1 MNAAAIA
8 PSAPGGVQPD
18 QRTTVIEVRHLVKR
32 FGEAVVHDDLN
43 LDVYRG
49 EVLSIVGGSGSGK
62 TVLLRQIVGLERPTS
77 GTIRVFG
84 EDLKTLG
91 AAALQALRNR
101 WGLQF
106 QRGALFSALSVIDN
120 IALPLRELRTLPD
133 DLICQASLLKLQL
146 VGLSARD
153 ADKMPSDLS
162 GGMIKRVALAR
173 ALALEPELV
182 FLDEPTAGLDPMA
195 SDDYVALI
203 RELRRELGL
212 TVVMVT
218 HDLDTLVA
226 LSDRVAVL
234 ADHKV
239 LAARPIRELVRID
252 HPFIREY
259 FLGERGQRA
268 MQALPPAPAA
278 GPASPAHPASPADA
292 PDPAGPQPG
301 EA

>member
-1 MNAAAIA
+1 MNA
-8 PSAPGGVQPD
+8 PMP
-18 QRTTVIEVRHLVKR
+18 TTPACGETIIEVRNLVKR
-32 FGEAVVHDDLN
+32 YGDNLVHDGLN
-43 LDVYRG
+43 LDVCRG
-49 EVLSIVGGSGSGK
+49 EVLSIVGGSGTGK

-77 GTIRVFG
+77 GSIKVFG
-84 EDLKTLG
+84 ESPSTLRP
-91 AAALQALRNR
+91 AQLQALRNR

-120 IALPLRELRTLPD
+120 IALPMRELRALPD
-133 DLICQASLLKLQL
+133 NLICQASLLKLQL
-146 VGLSARD
+146 VGLSAKD
-153 ADKMPSDLS
+153 ADKKPSDLS

-212 TVVMVT
+212 TVVMIT

-239 LAARPIRELVRID
+239 LAAAPIPELVKID

-259 FLGERGQRA
+259 FLGDRAQRA
-268 MQALPPAPAA
+268 MQALPAPTGDAA
-278 GPASPAHPASPADA
+278 RLPS
-292 PDPAGPQPG
+292 G
-301 EA
+301 ES

>member
-1 MNAAAIA
+1 MSTAPVPAGLVPANGAAPARRQAI
-8 PSAPGGVQPD
+8 
-18 QRTTVIEVRHLVKR
+18 IEVHKLVKR
-32 FGEAVVHDDLN
+32 FGDHVVHDGLE
-43 LDVYRG
+43 LEVYRG
-49 EVLSIVGGSGSGK
+49 ELLSIVGGSGTGK

-84 EDLKTLG
+84 EDLMTLPP
-91 AAALQALRNR
+91 ARMQALRNR

-133 DLICQASLLKLQL
+133 NLICQAALLKLQL

-153 ADKMPSDLS
+153 ADKMPADLS
-162 GGMIKRVALAR
+162 GGMVKRVALAR

-182 FLDEPTAGLDPMA
+182 FLDEPTAGLDPMGA
-195 SDDYVALI
+195 DDYVALI
-203 RELRRELGL
+203 RELREELGL

-234 ADHKV
+234 ADRKV
-239 LAARPIRELVRID
+239 LAAAPIPELLHID

-259 FLGERGQRA
+259 FLGERARRA
-268 MQALPPAPAA
+268 LTALPPA
-278 GPASPAHPASPADA
+278 HA
-292 PDPAGPQPG
+292 PSG

>member
-1 MNAAAIA
+1 MSTAIVPAAAD
-8 PSAPGGVQPD
+8 SVGHD
-18 QRTTVIEVRHLVKR
+18 KRTTVVEVRNLVKR
-32 FGEAVVHDDLN
+32 FGEAVVHDGLN

-84 EDLKTLG
+84 EDLRKLG
-91 AAALQALRNR
+91 TARLQALRNR

-146 VGLSARD
+146 VGLGARD

-182 FLDEPTAGLDPMA
+182 FMDEPTAGLDPMA

-203 RELRRELGL
+203 RELRHELGL

-239 LAARPIRELVRID
+239 LAAQPIRELVHID

-259 FLGERGQRA
+259 FLGERGRRA

-278 GPASPAHPASPADA
+278 
-292 PDPAGPQPG
+292 AGPHSG

>member
-1 MNAAAIA
+1 MNAAAIV

-18 QRTTVIEVRHLVKR
+18 QRTTVIEVRNLVKR
-32 FGEAVVHDDLN
+32 FGEAVVHDGLN

-84 EDLKTLG
+84 EDLKTLDT
-91 AAALQALRNR
+91 ARLQALRNR

-146 VGLSARD
+146 VGLGARD

-278 GPASPAHPASPADA
+278 GPASPGAA
-292 PDPAGPQPG
+292 QPG

>member
-1 MNAAAIA
+1 MSSL
-8 PSAPGGVQPD
+8 PSASQAASHASQSKPTP
-18 QRTTVIEVRHLVKR
+18 VIEVRNLVKR
-32 FGEAVVHDDLN
+32 FGKAVVHDGID
-43 LDVYRG
+43 LDVYRD

-84 EDLKTLG
+84 EEPRRLN
-91 AAALQALRNR
+91 AAQLQTLRNR

-120 IALPLRELRTLPD
+120 IALPLRELRALPD
-133 DLICQASLLKLQL
+133 NLICRAALLKLQL

-173 ALALEPELV
+173 ALALEPELL

-212 TVVMVT
+212 TVVMIT

-234 ADHKV
+234 ADHKLV
-239 LAARPIRELVRID
+239 AAAPIAEVVKVD

-259 FLGERGQRA
+259 FLGERAQRA
-268 MQALPPAPAA
+268 MQALQ
-278 GPASPAHPASPADA
+278 
-292 PDPAGPQPG
+292 QPG
-301 EA
+301 QSVPSANPARPDAAPSGEA

>member
-1 MNAAAIA
+1 MTATTPSAAAPA
-8 PSAPGGVQPD
+8 PAG
-18 QRTTVIEVRHLVKR
+18 RETIIEVRGLVKR
-32 FGEAVVHDDLN
+32 FGDAVVHDGVN

-62 TVLLRQIVGLERPTS
+62 TVLLRQIVGLERPTA

-84 EDLKTLG
+84 EELMRLRPADLQT
-91 AAALQALRNR
+91 LRNR

-120 IALPLRELRTLPD
+120 IALPLRELRALPD
-133 DLICQASLLKLQL
+133 NLICQAALLKLQL
-146 VGLSARD
+146 VGLSASD

-195 SDDYVALI
+195 SDAYVDLI
-203 RELRRELGL
+203 RELRRELCL
-212 TVVMVT
+212 TVVMIT

-234 ADHKV
+234 ADHRV
-239 LAARPIRELVRID
+239 LAAAPIPEVVKVD

-259 FLGERGQRA
+259 FLGERAKRA
-268 MQALPPAPAA
+268 LQALPAA
-278 GPASPAHPASPADA
+278 RAAAVPNGDA
-292 PDPAGPQPG
+292 
-301 EA
+301 

>member
-1 MNAAAIA
+1 MSSAQSAAQSVAQA
-8 PSAPGGVQPD
+8 KPTA
-18 QRTTVIEVRHLVKR
+18 VIEVRNLVKR
-32 FGEAVVHDDLN
+32 FGKAVVHDGID

-84 EDLKTLG
+84 EEPRRLS
-91 AAALQALRNR
+91 AAQLQALRNR

-120 IALPLRELRTLPD
+120 IALPLRELRALPD
-133 DLICQASLLKLQL
+133 NLICRAALLKLQL

-173 ALALEPELV
+173 ALSLEPELL

-212 TVVMVT
+212 TVVMIT

-234 ADHKV
+234 ADHKLV
-239 LAARPIRELVRID
+239 AAAPIAEVVKVD

-259 FLGERGQRA
+259 FLGERAQRA
-268 MQALPPAPAA
+268 LQALQQPGQSAPSAQSAPPARRDAA
-278 GPASPAHPASPADA
+278 PS
-292 PDPAGPQPG
+292 G

>member
-1 MNAAAIA
+1 M
-8 PSAPGGVQPD
+8 P
-18 QRTTVIEVRHLVKR
+18 TTPACGETIIEVRNLVKR
-32 FGEAVVHDDLN
+32 YGDNLVHDGLN
-43 LDVYRG
+43 LDVCRG
-49 EVLSIVGGSGSGK
+49 EVLSIVGGSGTGK

-77 GTIRVFG
+77 GSIKVFG
-84 EDLKTLG
+84 ESPSTLRP
-91 AAALQALRNR
+91 AQLQALRNR

-120 IALPLRELRTLPD
+120 IALPMRELRALPD
-133 DLICQASLLKLQL
+133 NLICQASLLKLQL
-146 VGLSARD
+146 VGLSAKD
-153 ADKMPSDLS
+153 ADKKPSDLS

-212 TVVMVT
+212 TVVMIT

-239 LAARPIRELVRID
+239 LAAAPIPELVKID

-259 FLGERGQRA
+259 FLGDRAQRA
-268 MQALPPAPAA
+268 MQALPAPTGDAA
-278 GPASPAHPASPADA
+278 RLPS
-292 PDPAGPQPG
+292 G
-301 EA
+301 ES

>member
-1 MNAAAIA
+1 MNAPTPGQQPEAI
-8 PSAPGGVQPD
+8 
-18 QRTTVIEVRHLVKR
+18 IEVRNLVKR
-32 FGEAVVHDDLN
+32 FGDAVVHDGLD

-49 EVLSIVGGSGSGK
+49 EVLSIVGGSGTGK

-77 GTIRVFG
+77 GTIKVFG
-84 EDLKTLG
+84 EFPAKLRP
-91 AAALQALRNR
+91 AQLQALRNR

-120 IALPLRELRTLPD
+120 VALPLRELRALPD
-133 DLICQASLLKLQL
+133 NLICQAALLKLQL
-146 VGLSARD
+146 VGLSAKD
-153 ADKMPSDLS
+153 ADKMPADLS

-203 RELRRELGL
+203 RELHHELGL
-212 TVVMVT
+212 TVVMIT

-239 LAARPIRELVRID
+239 LAAAPIREVIEVD

-259 FLGERGQRA
+259 FLGERAQRA
-268 MQALPPAPAA
+268 MQALPPAHDAGAGAA
-278 GPASPAHPASPADA
+278 RTSS
-292 PDPAGPQPG
+292 G

>member
-1 MNAAAIA
+1 MTTATSAAATSATPASGIVQQA
-8 PSAPGGVQPD
+8 P
-18 QRTTVIEVRHLVKR
+18 RTTVLEVRDLVKR
-32 FGEAVVHDDLN
+32 FGEAVVHDHLN

-84 EDLKTLG
+84 EDLTKLD
-91 AAALQALRNR
+91 AARLQALRNR

-133 DLICQASLLKLQL
+133 DLICSSSLLKLQL

-203 RELRRELGL
+203 RELRHELGL

-239 LAARPIRELVRID
+239 LAALPIRELAHVD

-268 MQALPPAPAA
+268 MQALPALPGATREAMHAPA
-278 GPASPAHPASPADA
+278 
-292 PDPAGPQPG
+292 PAGPQSG

>member
-1 MNAAAIA
+1 MSPTIERGT
-8 PSAPGGVQPD
+8 P
-18 QRTTVIEVRHLVKR
+18 RETIIEVRNLEKR
-32 FGEAVVHDDLN
+32 FGDNVVHKDLN
-43 LDVYRG
+43 LEVYRG

-62 TVLLRQIVGLERPTS
+62 TVLLRQIVGLDRPTS

-84 EDLKTLG
+84 ENPAELSADQ
-91 AAALQALRNR
+91 LQALRSR

-120 IALPLRELRTLPD
+120 VALPLREMRALPD
-133 DLICQASLLKLQL
+133 DLICRASLLKLQL
-146 VGLSARD
+146 VGLSAKD

-162 GGMIKRVALAR
+162 GGMIKRVGLAR

-212 TVVMVT
+212 TVVMIT

-234 ADHKV
+234 ADHRV
-239 LAARPIRELVRID
+239 LAAAPIPEVIKVD

-259 FLGERGQRA
+259 FLGERAQRA
-268 MQALPPAPAA
+268 LQALPAPK
-278 GPASPAHPASPADA
+278 GPGATGAHP
-292 PDPAGPQPG
+292 G
-301 EA
+301 EV

>member
-1 MNAAAIA
+1 MNTIA
-8 PSAPGGVQPD
+8 HPD
-18 QRTTVIEVRHLVKR
+18 VRRDTPRETIIEVRNLVKR
-32 FGEAVVHDDLN
+32 YGDNVVHDGLN

-49 EVLSIVGGSGSGK
+49 EVLSIVGGSGTGK
-62 TVLLRQIVGLERPTS
+62 TVLLRQIVGLDKPTS
-77 GTIRVFG
+77 GTIKVFG
-84 EDLKTLG
+84 ESPSSLTP
-91 AAALQALRNR
+91 AQLQALRNR

-120 IALPLRELRTLPD
+120 IALPLREMRALPD
-133 DLICQASLLKLQL
+133 NLICQASLLKLQL

-203 RELRRELGL
+203 HELRRELGL
-212 TVVMVT
+212 TVVMIT

-234 ADHKV
+234 ADRKV
-239 LAARPIRELVRID
+239 LVAAPIPEVVKVD

-268 MQALPPAPAA
+268 LQALPAPQQDGRAPQTL
-278 GPASPAHPASPADA
+278 GDA
-292 PDPAGPQPG
+292 
-301 EA
+301 

>member
-1 MNAAAIA
+1 MSGEVTGEVTGEASRDASLA
-8 PSAPGGVQPD
+8 PRPGHEK
-18 QRTTVIEVRHLVKR
+18 VIEIRDLVKR
-32 FGEAVVHDDLN
+32 FGDAVVHDHVN

-77 GTIRVFG
+77 GSIRVFG
-84 EDLKTLG
+84 EELAKLRP
-91 AAALQALRNR
+91 AQLQALRNR

-120 IALPLRELRTLPD
+120 IALPLRELRALPD
-133 DLICQASLLKLQL
+133 NLICQVSLLKLQL

-153 ADKMPSDLS
+153 ADKMPADLS

-195 SDDYVALI
+195 SDAYVGLI
-203 RELRRELGL
+203 RDLRRELDL

-239 LAARPIRELVRID
+239 LAAAPIPEVIKVD

-259 FLGERGQRA
+259 FLGERAQRA
-268 MQALPPAPAA
+268 LQAMRPAS
-278 GPASPAHPASPADA
+278 GPAIGDA
-292 PDPAGPQPG
+292 
-301 EA
+301 

>member
-1 MNAAAIA
+1 MNESDKANDGAMIERDT
-8 PSAPGGVQPD
+8 P
-18 QRTTVIEVRHLVKR
+18 RERIIEVRNLVKR
-32 FGEAVVHDDLN
+32 YGDNVVHDGLD

-49 EVLSIVGGSGSGK
+49 EVLSIVGGSGTGK
-62 TVLLRQIVGLERPTS
+62 TVLLRQIVGLDRPTS
-77 GTIRVFG
+77 GTIKVFG
-84 EDLKTLG
+84 ENPASLTP
-91 AAALQALRNR
+91 AQLQALRNR

-120 IALPLRELRTLPD
+120 IALPLREMRALPD
-133 DLICQASLLKLQL
+133 NLICQASLLKLQL
-146 VGLSARD
+146 VGLSAKD
-153 ADKMPSDLS
+153 ADKMPADLS

-203 RELRRELGL
+203 HELRRELGL
-212 TVVMVT
+212 TVVMIT

-234 ADHKV
+234 ADRKV
-239 LAARPIRELVRID
+239 LAAAPIAEVVKVD

-259 FLGERGQRA
+259 FLGERAQRA
-268 MQALPPAPAA
+268 LQALPAPPRA
-278 GPASPAHPASPADA
+278 GGTPAHT
-292 PDPAGPQPG
+292 G

>member
-1 MNAAAIA
+1 MTATTA
-8 PSAPGGVQPD
+8 PNPGPD
-18 QRTTVIEVRHLVKR
+18 TPREKIIEVSHLVKR
-32 FGEAVVHDDLN
+32 YGDNVVHDGLD

-49 EVLSIVGGSGSGK
+49 EVLSIVGGSGTGK

-77 GTIRVFG
+77 GTIKVFG
-84 EDLKTLG
+84 QNP
-91 AAALQALRNR
+91 AALNAAQLQALRNR

-120 IALPLRELRTLPD
+120 IALPLREMRALPD
-133 DLICQASLLKLQL
+133 NLICQASLLKLQL
-146 VGLSARD
+146 VGLTARD

-203 RELRRELGL
+203 QELRRELGL
-212 TVVMVT
+212 TVVMIT

-239 LAARPIRELVRID
+239 LAAAPIPEVIKVD

-259 FLGERGQRA
+259 FLGDRAQRA
-268 MQALPPAPAA
+268 LQALPALQGPGSPAA
-278 GPASPAHPASPADA
+278 PT
-292 PDPAGPQPG
+292 G

>member
-1 MNAAAIA
+1 MSAAPANPTRPGA
-8 PSAPGGVQPD
+8 PQPAPEQTP
-18 QRTTVIEVRHLVKR
+18 VIEVRNLVKR
-32 FGEAVVHDDLN
+32 FGKAVVHDHVD

-77 GTIRVFG
+77 GTIKVFG
-84 EDLKTLG
+84 EDPARLG
-91 AAALQALRNR
+91 PAQLQALRSR

-120 IALPLRELRTLPD
+120 IALPLRELRALPD
-133 DLICQASLLKLQL
+133 NLICQAALLKLQL

-153 ADKMPSDLS
+153 ADKMPADLS

-173 ALALEPELV
+173 ALSLEPELL

-212 TVVMVT
+212 TVVMIT

-239 LAARPIRELVRID
+239 IAAAPIPQVVEVD

-259 FLGERGQRA
+259 FLGERAQRA
-268 MQALPPAPAA
+268 LQALPQPGQPAA
-278 GPASPAHPASPADA
+278 PP
-292 PDPAGPQPG
+292 PG

>member
-1 MNAAAIA
+1 MSATIERDTPREAI
-8 PSAPGGVQPD
+8 
-18 QRTTVIEVRHLVKR
+18 IEVRNLVKR
-32 FGEAVVHDDLN
+32 YGDNVVHNDLC

-77 GTIRVFG
+77 GSIRVFG
-84 EDLKTLG
+84 ENPADLT
-91 AAALQALRNR
+91 AAQLQALRNR

-120 IALPLRELRTLPD
+120 IALPLREMRALPD
-133 DLICQASLLKLQL
+133 NLICQASLLKLQL
-146 VGLSARD
+146 VGLSAKD
-153 ADKMPSDLS
+153 ADKMPADLS

-212 TVVMVT
+212 TVVMIT

-239 LAARPIRELVRID
+239 LAAAPIQEVIKVD

-259 FLGERGQRA
+259 FLGDRAQRA
-268 MQALPPAPAA
+268 LQALPAPT
-278 GPASPAHPASPADA
+278 GPGSA
-292 PDPAGPQPG
+292 PPYPG

>member
-1 MNAAAIA
+1 MSANIGRDTPREAI
-8 PSAPGGVQPD
+8 
-18 QRTTVIEVRHLVKR
+18 IEVRNLVKR
-32 FGEAVVHDDLN
+32 FGDNVVHDDLC

-49 EVLSIVGGSGSGK
+49 EVLSIVGGSGAGK

-77 GTIRVFG
+77 GTIRIFG
-84 EDLKTLG
+84 ENPADLTS
-91 AAALQALRNR
+91 AQLQALRNR

-120 IALPLRELRTLPD
+120 IALPLREMRALPD
-133 DLICQASLLKLQL
+133 NLICQASLLKLQL
-146 VGLSARD
+146 VGLSAKD
-153 ADKMPSDLS
+153 ADKMPADLS

-212 TVVMVT
+212 TVVMIT
-218 HDLDTLVA
+218 HDLDSLVA

-239 LAARPIRELVRID
+239 LAAAPIPEVIKID

-259 FLGERGQRA
+259 FLGDRAQRA
-268 MQALPPAPAA
+268 LQALPAPSGA
-278 GPASPAHPASPADA
+278 GGAHAH
-292 PDPAGPQPG
+292 PG

>member
-1 MNAAAIA
+1 MSSAQSAAQSVAQA
-8 PSAPGGVQPD
+8 KPTA
-18 QRTTVIEVRHLVKR
+18 VIEVRNLVKR
-32 FGEAVVHDDLN
+32 FGKAVVHDGID

-84 EDLKTLG
+84 EEPRRLS
-91 AAALQALRNR
+91 AAQLQALRNR

-120 IALPLRELRTLPD
+120 IALPLRELRALPD
-133 DLICQASLLKLQL
+133 NLICRAALLKLQL

-173 ALALEPELV
+173 ALALEPELL

-212 TVVMVT
+212 TVVMIT

-234 ADHKV
+234 ADHKLV
-239 LAARPIRELVRID
+239 AAAPIAEVVKVD

-259 FLGERGQRA
+259 FLGERAQRA
-268 MQALPPAPAA
+268 LQALQQPGQSAPSAQSAPPARRDAA
-278 GPASPAHPASPADA
+278 PS
-292 PDPAGPQPG
+292 G

>member
-1 MNAAAIA
+1 MTNFA
-8 PSAPGGVQPD
+8 PATATDAPPAGSVQHAP
-18 QRTTVIEVRHLVKR
+18 RTTVIEVRDLVKR
-32 FGEAVVHDDLN
+32 FGEAVVHDHLN

-84 EDLKTLG
+84 EDLTELDT
-91 AAALQALRNR
+91 ARLQALRNR

-133 DLICQASLLKLQL
+133 DLICAASLLKLQL

-239 LAARPIRELVRID
+239 LAALPIRELVHID
-252 HPFIREY
+252 HPFIHEY

-268 MQALPPAPAA
+268 MQALPALPDATRAA
-278 GPASPAHPASPADA
+278 THAAT
-292 PDPAGPQPG
+292 PAGPQSG

>member
-1 MNAAAIA
+1 M
-8 PSAPGGVQPD
+8 
-18 QRTTVIEVRHLVKR
+18 
-32 FGEAVVHDDLN
+32 
-43 LDVYRG
+43 
-49 EVLSIVGGSGSGK
+49 
-62 TVLLRQIVGLERPTS
+62 LLRQIVGLDRPTS
-77 GTIRVFG
+77 GTIKVFG
-84 EDLKTLG
+84 ENPASLTP
-91 AAALQALRNR
+91 AQLQALRNR

-120 IALPLRELRTLPD
+120 IALPLREMRALPD
-133 DLICQASLLKLQL
+133 NLICRASLLKLQL
-146 VGLSARD
+146 VGLTAKD
-153 ADKMPSDLS
+153 ADKMPADLS

-212 TVVMVT
+212 TVVMIT

-234 ADHKV
+234 ADRKV
-239 LAARPIRELVRID
+239 LAAAPIAEVVKVD

-259 FLGERGQRA
+259 FLGERAQRA
-268 MQALPPAPAA
+268 LQALPAPPRA
-278 GPASPAHPASPADA
+278 GGTPAHT
-292 PDPAGPQPG
+292 G

>member
-1 MNAAAIA
+1 MSTATSTI
-8 PSAPGGVQPD
+8 PSATLPAASSTSPPARGEA
-18 QRTTVIEVRHLVKR
+18 VIEVRDLVKR
-32 FGEAVVHDDLN
+32 YGKAVVHDGVN

-77 GTIRVFG
+77 GSIRVFG
-84 EDLKTLG
+84 ESPARLKP
-91 AAALQALRNR
+91 AQLQALRNR

-106 QRGALFSALSVIDN
+106 QGGALFSALSVIDN
-120 IALPLRELRTLPD
+120 IALPLRELRALPD
-133 DLICQASLLKLQL
+133 NLICQAALLKLQM

-173 ALALEPELV
+173 ALALEPELL

-195 SDDYVALI
+195 SDGYVELI

-212 TVVMVT
+212 TVVMIT

-226 LSDRVAVL
+226 LSDRVAAL

-239 LAARPIRELVRID
+239 LAAAPIGEVVKVD
-252 HPFIREY
+252 HPFIRDY
-259 FLGERGQRA
+259 FLGERAQRA
-268 MQALPPAPAA
+268 MQALQPAKGGA
-278 GPASPAHPASPADA
+278 
-292 PDPAGPQPG
+292 QPG

>member
-1 MNAAAIA
+1 MNAANAT
-8 PSAPGGVQPD
+8 PPHTED
-18 QRTTVIEVRHLVKR
+18 RETVIEVRRLVKR
-32 FGEAVVHDDLN
+32 YGDAVVHDGLD

-49 EVLSIVGGSGSGK
+49 EILSIVGGSGAGK

-84 EDLKTLG
+84 EELG
-91 AAALQALRNR
+91 KLRPSQLQALRNR

-120 IALPLRELRTLPD
+120 IALPLRELRALPD
-133 DLICQASLLKLQL
+133 NLICQSALLKLQQ

-182 FLDEPTAGLDPMA
+182 FMDEPTAGLDPMA
-195 SDDYVALI
+195 SDDYVTLI
-203 RELRRELGL
+203 RELRHELDL
-212 TVVMVT
+212 TVVLIT

-234 ADHKV
+234 ADRKV
-239 LAARPIRELVRID
+239 LAAKPIPELIGID

-259 FLGERGQRA
+259 FLGERAQRA
-268 MQALPPAPAA
+268 LQALPAEHGGPAP
-278 GPASPAHPASPADA
+278 GA
-292 PDPAGPQPG
+292 PSG

>member
-1 MNAAAIA
+1 MNTIA
-8 PSAPGGVQPD
+8 TPQVGPD
-18 QRTTVIEVRHLVKR
+18 TPRDKIIEVRNLVKR
-32 FGEAVVHDDLN
+32 YGDNVVHDGLN

-49 EVLSIVGGSGSGK
+49 EVLSIVGGSGTGK

-77 GTIRVFG
+77 GTIKVFG
-84 EDLKTLG
+84 ENPASLN
-91 AAALQALRNR
+91 AAQLQTLRNR

-120 IALPLRELRTLPD
+120 IALPLREMRALPD
-133 DLICQASLLKLQL
+133 NLICQASLLKLQL
-146 VGLSARD
+146 VGLSAKD

-212 TVVMVT
+212 TVVMIT

-234 ADHKV
+234 ADRKV
-239 LAARPIRELVRID
+239 LAAAPIAEVIKVD

-259 FLGERGQRA
+259 FLGDRAQRA
-268 MQALPPAPAA
+268 LQALPALKGPGSPAA
-278 GPASPAHPASPADA
+278 PTGNT
-292 PDPAGPQPG
+292 G
-301 EA
+301 ET

>member
-1 MNAAAIA
+1 MSATVERDTPREAI
-8 PSAPGGVQPD
+8 
-18 QRTTVIEVRHLVKR
+18 IEVRNLVKR
-32 FGEAVVHDDLN
+32 FGDNVVHNDLC

-77 GTIRVFG
+77 GSIRVFG
-84 EDLKTLG
+84 ENPADLT
-91 AAALQALRNR
+91 AAQLQALRNR

-120 IALPLRELRTLPD
+120 IALPLRELRALPD
-133 DLICQASLLKLQL
+133 NLICQASLLKLQL
-146 VGLSARD
+146 VGLSAKD
-153 ADKMPSDLS
+153 ADKMPADLS

-212 TVVMVT
+212 TVVMIT

-239 LAARPIRELVRID
+239 LAAAPIQEVIKVD

-259 FLGERGQRA
+259 FLGDRAQRA
-268 MQALPPAPAA
+268 LQALPAPSGAGAA
-278 GPASPAHPASPADA
+278 QAH
-292 PDPAGPQPG
+292 PG

>member
-1 MNAAAIA
+1 MTAANAT
-8 PSAPGGVQPD
+8 PS
-18 QRTTVIEVRHLVKR
+18 RTGERETVIEVRGLVKR
-32 FGEAVVHDDLN
+32 YGDAVVHEGLD

-49 EVLSIVGGSGSGK
+49 EILSIVGGSGTGK

-84 EDLKTLG
+84 EELG
-91 AAALQALRNR
+91 KLRPSQLQALRNR

-120 IALPLRELRTLPD
+120 IALPLRELRALPD
-133 DLICQASLLKLQL
+133 NLICQSALLKLQQ

-182 FLDEPTAGLDPMA
+182 FMDEPTAGLDPMA
-195 SDDYVALI
+195 SDDYVTLI
-203 RELRRELGL
+203 RELRHELGL
-212 TVVMVT
+212 TVVLVT

-234 ADHKV
+234 ADRKV

-259 FLGERGQRA
+259 FLGDRAQRA
-268 MQALPPAPAA
+268 LQALPAEHGEPAP
-278 GPASPAHPASPADA
+278 GA
-292 PDPAGPQPG
+292 PSG

>member
-1 MNAAAIA
+1 MSAAPANPTRPGARQPA
-8 PSAPGGVQPD
+8 PEQTP
-18 QRTTVIEVRHLVKR
+18 VIEVRNLVKR
-32 FGEAVVHDDLN
+32 FGKAVVHDHVD

-77 GTIRVFG
+77 GTIKVFG
-84 EDLKTLG
+84 EDPARLG
-91 AAALQALRNR
+91 PAQLQALRSR

-120 IALPLRELRTLPD
+120 IALPLRELRALPD
-133 DLICQASLLKLQL
+133 NLICQAALLKLQL

-153 ADKMPSDLS
+153 ADKMPADLS

-173 ALALEPELV
+173 ALSLEPELL

-212 TVVMVT
+212 TVVMIT

-239 LAARPIRELVRID
+239 IAAAPIPQVVEVD

-259 FLGERGQRA
+259 FLGERAQRA
-268 MQALPPAPAA
+268 LQALPQPGQPAA
-278 GPASPAHPASPADA
+278 PP
-292 PDPAGPQPG
+292 PG

>member
-1 MNAAAIA
+1 MSSLPSASQA
-8 PSAPGGVQPD
+8 PSQASQPKP
-18 QRTTVIEVRHLVKR
+18 TPVIEVRNLVKR
-32 FGEAVVHDDLN
+32 FGKAVVHDGID
-43 LDVYRG
+43 LDVYRD

-84 EDLKTLG
+84 EEPRRLN
-91 AAALQALRNR
+91 AAQLQALRNR

-120 IALPLRELRTLPD
+120 IALPLRELRALPD
-133 DLICQASLLKLQL
+133 NLICRAALLKLQL

-173 ALALEPELV
+173 ALALEPELL

-212 TVVMVT
+212 TVVMIT

-234 ADHKV
+234 ADHKLV
-239 LAARPIRELVRID
+239 AAAPIAEVVKVD

-259 FLGERGQRA
+259 FLGERAQRA
-268 MQALPPAPAA
+268 MQALQQP
-278 GPASPAHPASPADA
+278 GQSVQSAHPARPDA
-292 PDPAGPQPG
+292 APSG

>member
-1 MNAAAIA
+1 MSEIA
-8 PSAPGGVQPD
+8 PSHVERDMP
-18 QRTTVIEVRHLVKR
+18 REKIIEVHNLVKR
-32 FGEAVVHDDLN
+32 YGDNVVHDGLN

-49 EVLSIVGGSGSGK
+49 EVLSIVGGSGTGK

-77 GTIRVFG
+77 GTIKVFG
-84 EDLKTLG
+84 ENPSSLN
-91 AAALQALRNR
+91 AAQLQALRSR

-120 IALPLRELRTLPD
+120 IALPLREMRALPD
-133 DLICQASLLKLQL
+133 NLICQASLLKLQL
-146 VGLSARD
+146 VGLSAKD

-182 FLDEPTAGLDPMA
+182 FMDEPTAGLDPMA

-203 RELRRELGL
+203 HELRRELGL
-212 TVVMVT
+212 TVVMIT

-239 LAARPIRELVRID
+239 LAAAPIPEVIKVD

-259 FLGERGQRA
+259 FLGERAQRA
-268 MQALPPAPAA
+268 LQALPAPPRA
-278 GPASPAHPASPADA
+278 GGTPAHT
-292 PDPAGPQPG
+292 G

>member
-1 MNAAAIA
+1 MPGTA
-8 PSAPGGVQPD
+8 PDTA
-18 QRTTVIEVRHLVKR
+18 RTTVIEVRDLVKR
-32 FGEAVVHDDLN
+32 FGEAVVHDHLN

-62 TVLLRQIVGLERPTS
+62 TVLLRQIVGLDRPTS

-84 EDLKTLG
+84 EDLMRLD
-91 AAALQALRNR
+91 AARLQALRNR

-203 RELRRELGL
+203 CELRRELGL

-234 ADHKV
+234 ADRKV
-239 LAARPIRELVRID
+239 LAALPIPELVHID

-268 MQALPPAPAA
+268 MQALAVA
-278 GPASPAHPASPADA
+278 
-292 PDPAGPQPG
+292 PAGPQSG